1 MSTSRSLLQ
10 SLLLPLPWLLLSCGD
25 AAPEDAAPPVPETA
39 ESDEFAP
46 RLPEPMSVEQP
57 MPTAPPAEA
66 AVDCSV
72 APTARKDLVC
82 WRWRC
87 DRINRSEGTWSGN
100 LASCTAGDIS
110 AAGRA
115 NALRMVN
122 LYRFLGGLSAV
133 TADATKNA
141 AAQKCALMEH
151 ANGTLSHTPPT
162 TWKCYSSEGATAAGR
177 SNIATAPGVSA
188 VDLYMAD
195 PGNPTTIGHRRWILS
210 RSLGP
215 IGLGSTLVGSAG
227 YSCMHVIGG
236 SGMASYAYQAW
247 PPPGPVPIEMWNA
260 VSFAPLDTVGWT
272 VQSDTINLTG
282 ATATLK
288 DGSTVVPTS
297 TTTLGPGYGSNY
309 AIRFAPTSTSWRA
322 LAGHTYNVTITKTGM
337 TPITYAVQPTAC
349 P

>member
-1 MSTSRSLLQ
+1 MSTSRTLPRSRFLPAA
-10 SLLLPLPWLLLSCGD
+10 LLLLACGD
-25 AAPEDAAPPVPETA
+25 APLEEGAPPASPAA
-39 ESDEFAP
+39 EADDSTP
-46 RLPEPMSVEQP
+46 RLPEPMSVE
-57 MPTAPPAEA
+57 PPAPSPAVSEA
-66 AVDCSV
+66 AVNCSV
-72 APTARKDLVC
+72 APTTRKDLVC

-87 DRINRSEGTWSGN
+87 DRSNRSEGTWSGN
-100 LASCTAGDIS
+100 LASCAAGDIS
-110 AAGRA
+110 AAGRG
-115 NALRMVN
+115 NALKLVN
-122 LYRFLGGLSAV
+122 LYRFLGGLPAV
-133 TADATKNA
+133 TSDASKNA
-141 AAQKCALMEH
+141 AAQKCALMQH

-162 TWKCYSSEGATAAGR
+162 TWKCYSADGATAASR

-236 SGMASYAYQAW
+236 SGTASYAYQAW
-247 PPPGPVPIEMWNA
+247 PPPGPVPIELFSA

-272 VQSDTINLTG
+272 VQSDTINLSG

-288 DGSTVVPTS
+288 DGSTVVPTT
-297 TTTLGPGYGSNY
+297 TTTLGSGYGSTY
-309 AIRFAPTSTSWRA
+309 AIRFAPTASTWRA
-322 LAGHTYNVTITKTGM
+322 QAGHTYNVTITKAGLS
-337 TPITYAVQPTAC
+337 PITYAVQPTAC